1 MIETTGIP
9 AGPAQTVDPDSL
21 GFSGGQRIH
30 DTGAE
35 GTAWRVASGVVRF
48 DLIEVS
54 GGEPVFAGLAMG
66 GDIVG
71 AEVLLF
77 GQFSYRATALT
88 DCELAPW
95 PGRTLADSDSLLRA
109 LTLANHRAA
118 RVVALRSGQAIERV
132 GRLIRMLLPQAPA
145 APRTELPPLRDI
157 AEITALTV
165 ETVSRILSGLRRQKV
180 LEPEQ
185 QRRGRGRKSCR
196 VSLDLLAAV

>member
-9 AGPAQTVDPDSL
+9 AGPAQTVEPDSI

-196 VSLDLLAAV
+196 VSLDLLAAI

>member
-1 MIETTGIP
+1 MIDPPVIP
-9 AGPAQTVDPDSL
+9 AGPAQTVEPDVL

-30 DTGAE
+30 DSGAE
-35 GTAWRVASGVVRF
+35 GAAWRVASGVVRF
-48 DLIEVS
+48 DLIEATE
-54 GGEPVFAGLAMG
+54 GEPVFAGLALD

-71 AEVLLF
+71 AEALLF
-77 GQFSYRATALT
+77 GRYSYRATALT
-88 DCELAPW
+88 DCELSPW
-95 PGRTLADSDSLLRA
+95 PGGALADSDSLLRA

-132 GRLIRMLLPQAPA
+132 RRLIRMLLPQAPA
-145 APRTELPPLRDI
+145 APRAEIPPLRDI

-196 VSLDLLAAV
+196 VSLDLLAAI